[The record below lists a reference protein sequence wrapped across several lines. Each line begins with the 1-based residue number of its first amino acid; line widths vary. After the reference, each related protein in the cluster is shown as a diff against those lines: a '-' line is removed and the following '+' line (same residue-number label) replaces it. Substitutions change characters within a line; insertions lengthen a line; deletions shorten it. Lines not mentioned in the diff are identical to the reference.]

1 MESFLQALALQLNN
15 ENPTWEDAT
24 LVFPNRRAALY
35 FRKHLSEIIL
45 KPLFAPSLITIED
58 FIAEISTARVP
69 DKLELVHRLHG
80 CYQQIVSASA
90 GARSESFDQF
100 YFWGDM
106 LLRDFDELDKYLV
119 NAEQLFKDL
128 RNQKELDS
136 SFDYLTDEQ
145 REFLTNF
152 WASFDE
158 TLNENKKK
166 FIEVWI
172 KLFDLYKTFREQ
184 LGSEGLAYEGMLHRK
199 AAEEIKS
206 VPLTRNPKE
215 IRFVGFNALTKAEE
229 KIIEHF
235 VGLGSKVYWDGDDY
249 YVNNNRQEAGRFI
262 REYQQHPILKE
273 TLREGF
279 PSNFRKEKSVKL
291 FSSPQPVGQAK
302 LMAQIIDGELKNGM
316 VSEDTLIVLP
326 DEKLLMPVLHGIA
339 GSVEKLNVTMGFSLS
354 NTPLFNLIELLVELQ
369 IARREDYFNH
379 RQVLA
384 LLGHPYVVAAGPAEA
399 NAKRK
404 EILTH
409 NWVSI
414 PASFLATTVP
424 VHRLMF
430 RKSPKIPLTYLIE
443 IITEIG
449 SLETLTDFDRE
460 YTMQFIKLLNRMS
473 MVVGNEESNEVANV
487 KENSASLKSF
497 LRLLK
502 QLVRAEKIPF
512 TGEPLKGL
520 QVMGVLETR
529 NLDFKNVVILSLNE
543 GAFPAFG
550 NKGSYIPYNIRKAYG
565 MPTIEHQDAMYAYL
579 FYRVLQRAENIF
591 LFYNSETDVLGQGE
605 MSRYLQQLIYES
617 GLEIERYALHNSI
630 QPATITPI
638 TIQKDEKIL
647 TALAQMNAGNKYFRG
662 ISPSALNTYLEC
674 RLKFYFNYIARI
686 KEAKEVEEDLDAR
699 VLGDFFHKVM
709 ERFYKQLAERKRNK
723 LVEAGD
729 FENSEA
735 VFNMLIDQVFS
746 EAYHLEPGKK
756 VVYEG
761 QGLIV
766 REVIWKFIRRIVD
779 LDKKRTPFVME
790 AVELSGLLYNTKIK
804 HAPGFAVIGGTIDR
818 VDRKEDEVRIIDYKT
833 GRDKLDFEDIPSLF
847 LRDEKNR
854 KAAFQTLVYALL
866 YKYNRSVSA
875 ADTKIV
881 PGLINRLNLFDSS
894 FQFGLTMNKQWVG
907 DVSALLPEFETH
919 LKELLEEIFDPEAA
933 FDQTPFVEKCR
944 YCPYQNIC
952 YR

>member
-1 MESFLQALALQLNN
+1 MESFLRELAVKLNK
-15 ENPTWEDAT
+15 ENPTWDDVT

-35 FRKHLSEIIL
+35 FRKHLSEIITQ
-45 KPLFAPSLITIED
+45 PLFAPTLITIED
-58 FIAEISTARVP
+58 FISEMATARVP

-80 CYQQIVSASA
+80 SYQQIINAA
-90 GARSESFDQF
+90 GASSEPFDQF

-106 LLRDFDELDKYLV
+106 LLRDFDEIDKYLV

-145 REFLTNF
+145 RKFLREF
-152 WASFDE
+152 WSSFDE

-166 FIEVWI
+166 FIEVWV
-172 KLFDLYKTFREQ
+172 KLFELYKAFRSQ
-184 LGSEGLAYEGMLHRK
+184 LEGEGLAYEGMLHRRV
-199 AAEEIKS
+199 AEGIKTETLRRNPTEIK
-206 VPLTRNPKE
+206 
-215 IRFVGFNALTKAEE
+215 FVGFNALTKAEE
-229 KIIEHF
+229 KILEHF

-249 YVNNNRQEAGRFI
+249 YVNNDRQEAGHFI
-262 REYQQHPILKE
+262 REYQQHPILRD
-273 TLREGF
+273 TLSAGF
-279 PSNFRKEKSVKL
+279 PSNFRKQKSVKL
-291 FSSPQPVGQAK
+291 FSSPQPVGQTK
-302 LMAQIIDGELKNGM
+302 LMAQIIDAELKKGM
-316 VSEDTLIVLP
+316 VPEDTLIVLP

-384 LLGHPYVVAAGPAEA
+384 LLGHPYIVAAGAAEA

-404 EILTH
+404 EILMH
-409 NWVSI
+409 NWVRI
-414 PASFLATTVP
+414 PESFLATAVP
-424 VHRLMF
+424 LHRLMF
-430 RKSPKIPLTYLIE
+430 KKSSHIPLSYLSE
-443 IITEIG
+443 IISEIG
-449 SLETLTDFDRE
+449 SLESLTDFDRE
-460 YTMQFIKLLNRMS
+460 YAIQFIKLLNRMG
-473 MVVGNEESNEVANV
+473 MVVGNQQRDEEVTT
-487 KENSASLKSF
+487 KENNKSLKSF

-617 GLEIERYALHNSI
+617 GLKLERFALHNSI
-630 QPATITPI
+630 QPATINPI
-638 TIQKDEKIL
+638 IIQKDEKIL
-647 TALAQMNAGNKYFRG
+647 ASLAQMNAGNRYFRG

-686 KEAKEVEEDLDAR
+686 KEAREVEEDLDAR

-709 ERFYKQLAERKRNK
+709 ERFYKQLAERKKNN
-723 LVEAGD
+723 LVELGD
-729 FENSEA
+729 FDNNEV
-735 VFNMLIDQVFS
+735 VFSKLIDQVFS

-756 VVYEG
+756 VIYEG
-761 QGLIV
+761 QGFIV
-766 REVIWKFIRRIVD
+766 REVIWEFITRIIK
-779 LDKKRTPFVME
+779 LDKQRTPFVME
-790 AVELSGLLYNTKIK
+790 AVELSGLLYNAKIK
-804 HAPGFAVIGGTIDR
+804 HAPGFVVLGGTIDR
-818 VDRKEDEVRIIDYKT
+818 VDRKGDEVRIIDYKT
-833 GRDKLDFEDIPSLF
+833 GQDKLEFENIPSLF

-854 KAAFQTLVYALL
+854 KAAFQTMVYALL
-866 YKYNRSVSA
+866 YKNNRAVSA
-875 ADTKIV
+875 ADAKIV
-881 PGLINRLNLFDSS
+881 PGLINRENLFNDSIK
-894 FQFGLTMNKQWVG
+894 FGLTMGKQWVG
-907 DVSALLPEFETH
+907 DASGLLPEFELH
-919 LKELLEEIFDPEAA
+919 LKELLEELFDPAQV
-933 FDQTPFVEKCR
+933 FDQTPFTEKCR
-944 YCPYQNIC
+944 YCPYQGIC

>member
-1 MESFLQALALQLNN
+1 MESFLRELAEQLNK
-15 ENPTWEDAT
+15 ENPSWDGVT

-35 FRKHLSEIIL
+35 FRKHLSEIITQ
-45 KPLFAPSLITIED
+45 PLFAPTLITIED
-58 FIAEISTARVP
+58 FISEMATARVP
-69 DKLELVHRLHG
+69 DKLESVHRLHVS
-80 CYQQIVSASA
+80 YQQIINVA
-90 GARSESFDQF
+90 GARSEPFDQF

-106 LLRDFDELDKYLV
+106 LLRDFDEIDKYLV

-145 REFLTNF
+145 REFLTEF
-152 WASFDE
+152 WSSFDE

-166 FIEVWI
+166 FIEVWV
-172 KLFDLYKTFREQ
+172 KLFELYKTFRAQ
-184 LGSEGLAYEGMLHRK
+184 LEGEGLAYEGMLH
-199 AAEEIKS
+199 KS
-206 VPLTRNPKE
+206 VAEGIKTETLKRNPTELK
-215 IRFVGFNALTKAEE
+215 FVGFNALTKAEE

-235 VGLGSKVYWDGDDY
+235 VSLGSKVYWDGDDY
-249 YVNNNRQEAGRFI
+249 YVNNDRQEAGRFI
-262 REYQQHPILKE
+262 REYQQHPILRD
-273 TLREGF
+273 TLSAGF
-279 PSNFRKEKSVKL
+279 PSNFRKQKSVKL
-291 FSSPQPVGQAK
+291 FSSPQPVGQTK
-302 LMAQIIDGELKNGM
+302 LMAQIIDAELKKGM
-316 VSEDTLIVLP
+316 VPEDTLIVLP

-384 LLGHPYVVAAGPAEA
+384 LLGHPYIVAAGAPEA

-404 EILTH
+404 EILMH
-409 NWVSI
+409 NWVRI
-414 PASFLATTVP
+414 PESFLATAVP
-424 VHRLMF
+424 LHRLMF
-430 RKSPKIPLTYLIE
+430 KKSSHIPLSYLSE
-443 IITEIG
+443 IISEIG
-449 SLETLTDFDRE
+449 SLESLTDFDRE
-460 YTMQFIKLLNRMS
+460 YAIQFIKLLNRMGT
-473 MVVGNEESNEVANV
+473 VVGNQQSDEEVTA
-487 KENSASLKSF
+487 KENNKSLKSF

-617 GLEIERYALHNSI
+617 GLKLERFALHNSI
-630 QPATITPI
+630 QPATINPI
-638 TIQKDEKIL
+638 IIQKDEKIL
-647 TALAQMNAGNKYFRG
+647 ASLAQMNAGNRYFRG

-686 KEAKEVEEDLDAR
+686 KEAREVEEDLDAR

-709 ERFYKQLAERKRNK
+709 ERFYKQLAERKKNN
-723 LVEAGD
+723 LVELGD
-729 FENSEA
+729 FDNSEV
-735 VFNMLIDQVFS
+735 VFSKLIDQVFS

-756 VVYEG
+756 VIYEG
-761 QGLIV
+761 QGFIV
-766 REVIWKFIRRIVD
+766 REVIWEFITRIIK
-779 LDKKRTPFVME
+779 LDKQRTPFVME
-790 AVELSGLLYNTKIK
+790 AVELSGLLYNAKIK
-804 HAPGFAVIGGTIDR
+804 HAPGFVVLGGTIDR
-818 VDRKEDEVRIIDYKT
+818 VDRKGDEVRIIDYKT
-833 GRDKLDFEDIPSLF
+833 GQDKLEFENIPSLF
-847 LRDEKNR
+847 LRDETNR
-854 KAAFQTLVYALL
+854 KAAFQTMVYALL
-866 YKYNRSVSA
+866 YKNNRAVSA
-875 ADTKIV
+875 ADAKIV
-881 PGLINRLNLFDSS
+881 PGLINRENLFNDSIK
-894 FQFGLTMNKQWVG
+894 FGLTMGKQWVG
-907 DVSALLPEFETH
+907 DASELLPEFELH
-919 LKELLEEIFDPEAA
+919 LKELLEELFDPAQV
-933 FDQTPFVEKCR
+933 FDQTPFTEKCR
-944 YCPYQNIC
+944 YCPYQGIC

>member
-1 MESFLQALALQLNN
+1 MESFLRELAVKLNK
-15 ENPTWEDAT
+15 ENPTWDDVT

-35 FRKHLSEIIL
+35 FRKHLSEIITQ
-45 KPLFAPSLITIED
+45 PLFAPTLITIED
-58 FIAEISTARVP
+58 FISEMATARVP

-80 CYQQIVSASA
+80 SYQQIINAA
-90 GARSESFDQF
+90 GASSEPFDQF

-106 LLRDFDELDKYLV
+106 LLRDFDEIDKYLV

-145 REFLTNF
+145 RKFLREF
-152 WASFDE
+152 WSSFDE

-166 FIEVWI
+166 FIEVWV
-172 KLFDLYKTFREQ
+172 KLFELYKVFRSQ
-184 LGSEGLAYEGMLHRK
+184 LEGEGLAYEGMLHRRV
-199 AAEEIKS
+199 AEGIKTET
-206 VPLTRNPKE
+206 LKRNPTELK
-215 IRFVGFNALTKAEE
+215 FVGFNALTKAEE
-229 KIIEHF
+229 KILEHF
-235 VGLGSKVYWDGDDY
+235 VSLGSKVYWDGDDY
-249 YVNNNRQEAGRFI
+249 YVNNDRQEAGRFI
-262 REYQQHPILKE
+262 REYQQHPILRD
-273 TLREGF
+273 TLSAGF
-279 PSNFRKEKSVKL
+279 PSNFRKQKSVKL
-291 FSSPQPVGQAK
+291 FSSPQPVGQTK
-302 LMAQIIDGELKNGM
+302 LMAQIIDAELKKGM
-316 VSEDTLIVLP
+316 VPEDTLIVLP

-384 LLGHPYVVAAGPAEA
+384 LLGHPYIVAAGAAEA

-404 EILTH
+404 EILMH
-409 NWVSI
+409 NWVRI
-414 PASFLATTVP
+414 PESFLATAVP
-424 VHRLMF
+424 LHRLMF
-430 RKSPKIPLTYLIE
+430 KKSSHIPLSYLSE
-443 IITEIG
+443 IISEIG
-449 SLETLTDFDRE
+449 SLESLTDFDRE
-460 YTMQFIKLLNRMS
+460 YAIQFIKLLNRMG
-473 MVVGNEESNEVANV
+473 MVVGNQQSDEEVTT
-487 KENSASLKSF
+487 KENNKSLKSF

-617 GLEIERYALHNSI
+617 GLKLERFALHNSI
-630 QPATITPI
+630 QPATINPI
-638 TIQKDEKIL
+638 IIQKDEKIL
-647 TALAQMNAGNKYFRG
+647 ASLAQMNAGNRYFRG

-686 KEAKEVEEDLDAR
+686 KEAREVEEDLDAR

-709 ERFYKQLAERKRNK
+709 ERFYKQLAERKKNN
-723 LVEAGD
+723 LVELGD
-729 FENSEA
+729 FDNHEV
-735 VFNMLIDQVFS
+735 VFSKLIDQVFS

-756 VVYEG
+756 VIYEG
-761 QGLIV
+761 QGFIV
-766 REVIWKFIRRIVD
+766 REVIWEFITRIIK
-779 LDKKRTPFVME
+779 LDKQRTPFVME
-790 AVELSGLLYNTKIK
+790 AVELSGLLYNAKIK
-804 HAPGFAVIGGTIDR
+804 HAPGFVVLGGTIDR
-818 VDRKEDEVRIIDYKT
+818 VDRKGDEVRIIDYKT
-833 GRDKLDFEDIPSLF
+833 GQDKLEFENIPSLF

-854 KAAFQTLVYALL
+854 KAAFQTMVYALL
-866 YKYNRSVSA
+866 YKNNRAVSA
-875 ADTKIV
+875 ADAKIV
-881 PGLINRLNLFDSS
+881 PGLINRENLFNDSIK
-894 FQFGLTMNKQWVG
+894 FGLTMGKQWVG
-907 DVSALLPEFETH
+907 DASGLLPEFELH
-919 LKELLEEIFDPEAA
+919 LKELLEELFDPAQV
-933 FDQTPFVEKCR
+933 FDQTPFTEKCR
-944 YCPYQNIC
+944 YCPYQGIC

>member
-1 MESFLQALALQLNN
+1 MESFLRELAVKLNK
-15 ENPTWEDAT
+15 ENPTWDDVT

-35 FRKHLSEIIL
+35 FRKHLSEIITQ
-45 KPLFAPSLITIED
+45 PLFAPTLITIED
-58 FIAEISTARVP
+58 FISEMATARVP

-80 CYQQIVSASA
+80 SYQQIINAA
-90 GARSESFDQF
+90 GASSEPFDQF

-106 LLRDFDELDKYLV
+106 LLRDFDEIDKYLV

-145 REFLTNF
+145 RKFLREF
-152 WASFDE
+152 WSSFDE

-166 FIEVWI
+166 FIEVWV
-172 KLFDLYKTFREQ
+172 KLFELYKAFRSQ
-184 LGSEGLAYEGMLHRK
+184 LEGEGLAYEGMLHRRV
-199 AAEEIKS
+199 AEGIKTETLRRNPTEIK
-206 VPLTRNPKE
+206 
-215 IRFVGFNALTKAEE
+215 FVGFNALTKAEE
-229 KIIEHF
+229 KILEHF

-249 YVNNNRQEAGRFI
+249 YVNNDRQEAGRFI
-262 REYQQHPILKE
+262 REYQQHPILRD
-273 TLREGF
+273 TLSAGF
-279 PSNFRKEKSVKL
+279 PSNFRKQKSVKL
-291 FSSPQPVGQAK
+291 FSSPQPVGQTK
-302 LMAQIIDGELKNGM
+302 LMAQIIDAELKKGM
-316 VSEDTLIVLP
+316 VPEDTLIVLP

-384 LLGHPYVVAAGPAEA
+384 LLGHPYIVAAGAPEA

-404 EILTH
+404 EILMH
-409 NWVSI
+409 NWVRI
-414 PASFLATTVP
+414 PESFLATAVP
-424 VHRLMF
+424 LHRLMF
-430 RKSPKIPLTYLIE
+430 KKSSHIPLSYLSE
-443 IITEIG
+443 IISEIG
-449 SLETLTDFDRE
+449 SLESLTDFDRE
-460 YTMQFIKLLNRMS
+460 YAIQFIKLLNRMGT
-473 MVVGNEESNEVANV
+473 VVGNQQSDEEVTA
-487 KENSASLKSF
+487 KENNKSLKSF

-617 GLEIERYALHNSI
+617 GLKLERFALHNSI
-630 QPATITPI
+630 QPATINPI
-638 TIQKDEKIL
+638 IIQKDEKIL
-647 TALAQMNAGNKYFRG
+647 ASLAQMNAGNRYFRG

-686 KEAKEVEEDLDAR
+686 KEAREVEEDLDAR

-709 ERFYKQLAERKRNK
+709 ERFYKQLAERKKNN
-723 LVEAGD
+723 LVELGD
-729 FENSEA
+729 FDNNEV
-735 VFNMLIDQVFS
+735 VFSKLIDQVFS

-756 VVYEG
+756 VIYEG
-761 QGLIV
+761 QGFIV
-766 REVIWKFIRRIVD
+766 REVIWEFITRIIK
-779 LDKKRTPFVME
+779 LDKQRTPFVME
-790 AVELSGLLYNTKIK
+790 AVELSGLLYNAKIK
-804 HAPGFAVIGGTIDR
+804 HAPGFVVLGGTIDR
-818 VDRKEDEVRIIDYKT
+818 VDRKGDEVRIIDYKT
-833 GRDKLDFEDIPSLF
+833 GQDKLEFENIPSLF

-854 KAAFQTLVYALL
+854 KAAFQTMVYALL
-866 YKYNRSVSA
+866 YKNNRAVSA
-875 ADTKIV
+875 ADAKIV
-881 PGLINRLNLFDSS
+881 PGLINRENLFNDSIK
-894 FQFGLTMNKQWVG
+894 FGLTMGKQWVG
-907 DVSALLPEFETH
+907 DASGLLPEFELH
-919 LKELLEEIFDPEAA
+919 LKELLEELFDPAQV
-933 FDQTPFVEKCR
+933 FDQTPFTEKCR
-944 YCPYQNIC
+944 YCPYQGIC

>member
-1 MESFLQALALQLNN
+1 MESFLRSLAVQLNK
-15 ENPTWEDAT
+15 ENPTWDSLT

-35 FRKHLSEIIL
+35 FRKHLSEIIS
-45 KPLFAPSLITIED
+45 KPLFAPNLITIED
-58 FIAEISTARVP
+58 FIAEMSTARVP
-69 DKLELVHRLHG
+69 DKLELVYRLYG
-80 CYQQIVSASA
+80 CYQQLIHVSA
-90 GARSESFDQF
+90 GVQNESFDQF

-152 WASFDE
+152 WSNFDD
-158 TLNENKKK
+158 TLNENKRK
-166 FIEVWI
+166 FIDVWI
-172 KLFDLYKTFREQ
+172 KLFELYKTFRTQ
-184 LGSEGLAYEGMLHRK
+184 LESDGLAYEGMLHRK
-199 AAEEIKS
+199 AAGEIKS
-206 VPLTRNPKE
+206 VVLSRNPHE
-215 IRFVGFNALTKAEE
+215 IKFVGFNALTKAEE
-229 KIIEHF
+229 KIVGHF
-235 VGLGSKVYWDGDDY
+235 VSLGSKVYWDGDDY
-249 YVNNNRQEAGRFI
+249 YVNNDRQEAGRFI
-262 REYQQHPILKE
+262 REYQQHPVFKE
-273 TLREGF
+273 TFREGF
-279 PSNFRKEKSVKL
+279 PSNFRQEKSVKL

-302 LMAQIIDGELKNGM
+302 LMAQIIDAELKKGM
-316 VSEDTLIVLP
+316 IPEDTLIVLP

-369 IARREDYFNH
+369 IARREEYFNH

-384 LLGHPYVVAAGPAEA
+384 LLGHPYIVAAGPAEA

-404 EILTH
+404 EILAH

-414 PASFLATTVP
+414 PESFLATAVP

-430 RKSPKIPLTYLIE
+430 RKSPQIPLTYLTE

-449 SLETLTDFDRE
+449 SLENLTDFDRE
-460 YTMQFIKLLNRMS
+460 YAIQFIKLFNRMNPVMGS
-473 MVVGNEESNEVANV
+473 QDNDAVVST

-565 MPTIEHQDAMYAYL
+565 MPTVEHQDAMYAYL

-617 GLEIERYALHNSI
+617 GLKLQRFALHNSI
-630 QPATITPI
+630 QPATINPI
-638 TIQKDEKIL
+638 TIRKDEKIL
-647 TALAQMNAGNKYFRG
+647 SALAQMNSGNRYFRG
-662 ISPSALNTYLEC
+662 ISPSALNAYLEC

-709 ERFYKQLAERKRNK
+709 ERFYKQLAERKKNK
-723 LVEAGD
+723 LVEAYD
-729 FENSEA
+729 LEHSEA
-735 VFNMLIDQVFS
+735 VFNTLIDQVFS
-746 EAYHLEPGKK
+746 EAYHLEPDKK

-766 REVIWKFIRRIVD
+766 REVIWKFIRRIVE
-779 LDKKRTPFVME
+779 LDKQRTPFVME
-790 AVELSGLLYNTKIK
+790 AVELSGLLFNTKIR

-818 VDRKEDEVRIIDYKT
+818 VDRKGDEVRIIDYKT
-833 GRDKLDFEDIPSLF
+833 GKDKLDFENIPSLF

-854 KAAFQTLVYALL
+854 KAAFQTLVYAVL
-866 YKYNRSVSA
+866 YKYNRAVSA
-875 ADTKIV
+875 ADAKII
-881 PGLINRLNLFDSS
+881 PGLINRLNLFDNS
-894 FQFGLTMNKQWVG
+894 FEFGLTMNRQRVG
-907 DVSALLPEFETH
+907 DVNGLLPVFETH
-919 LKELLEEIFDPEAA
+919 LKELLEEIFDPETV

>member
-1 MESFLQALALQLNN
+1 MESFLKELAVKLNK
-15 ENPTWEDAT
+15 ENPSWDGVT

-35 FRKHLSEIIL
+35 FRKHLSEIITQ
-45 KPLFAPSLITIED
+45 PLFAPNLITIED
-58 FIAEISTARVP
+58 FISEMATVRVP
-69 DKLELVHRLHG
+69 DKLELVHRLHAS
-80 CYQQIVSASA
+80 YQQIINAA
-90 GARSESFDQF
+90 GAHSEPFDQF

-106 LLRDFDELDKYLV
+106 LLRDFDEVDKYLV

-145 REFLTNF
+145 RKFLREF
-152 WASFDE
+152 WSSFDE
-158 TLNENKKK
+158 TLNQNKMK

-172 KLFDLYKTFREQ
+172 KLFELYKTFRAQ
-184 LGSEGLAYEGMLHRK
+184 LEAEGLAYEGMLHRSV
-199 AAEEIKS
+199 AEGIK
-206 VPLTRNPKE
+206 TETIKRNPIELK
-215 IRFVGFNALTKAEE
+215 FVGFNALTKAEE

-249 YVNNNRQEAGRFI
+249 YVNNDRQEAGRFI
-262 REYQQHPILKE
+262 REYQQHPILKD
-273 TLREGF
+273 TLTEGF
-279 PSNFRKEKSVKL
+279 PSNFRKQKSVKL
-291 FSSPQPVGQAK
+291 FSSPQPVGQTK
-302 LMAQIIDGELKNGM
+302 LMAQIIDAELKKGM
-316 VSEDTLIVLP
+316 VPEDTLIVLP

-339 GSVEKLNVTMGFSLS
+339 GSVQKLNVTMGFSLS

-384 LLGHPYVVAAGPAEA
+384 LLGHPYIVAAGAPEA

-404 EILTH
+404 EILMH
-409 NWVSI
+409 NWVRI
-414 PASFLATTVP
+414 PESFLATAVP
-424 VHRLMF
+424 VHRLIF
-430 RKSPKIPLTYLIE
+430 KKSSHIPLAYLSE
-443 IITEIG
+443 VITEIG
-449 SLETLTDFDRE
+449 SLESLTDFDRE
-460 YTMQFIKLLNRMS
+460 YAIQFMKLLNRMRT
-473 MVVGNEESNEVANV
+473 VVGSVESDEEVTTKESN
-487 KENSASLKSF
+487 KSLKSF

-550 NKGSYIPYNIRKAYG
+550 NKGSYIPYNIRMAYG

-579 FYRVLQRAENIF
+579 FYRVLQRAENVF

-617 GLEIERYALHNSI
+617 GLKLERFALHNSI
-630 QPATITPI
+630 QPAAINPI

-647 TALAQMNAGNKYFRG
+647 SLLANLNVGNRYFRG

-686 KEAKEVEEDLDAR
+686 KEAREVEEDLDAR

-709 ERFYKQLAERKRNK
+709 ERFYKQLAEKKKNK
-723 LVEAGD
+723 LVELGD
-729 FENSEA
+729 FDNHEV
-735 VFNMLIDQVFS
+735 VFSKLIDQVFS
-746 EAYHLEPGKK
+746 EAYHLEPGRK
-756 VVYEG
+756 VTYEG

-766 REVIWKFIRRIVD
+766 REVIWKFIRRIME
-779 LDKKRTPFVME
+779 LDKQRAPFVME
-790 AVELSGLLYNTKIK
+790 AVELSGLLYNAKIK
-804 HAPGFAVIGGTIDR
+804 HAPGFVVLGGTIDR
-818 VDRKEDEVRIIDYKT
+818 VDRKGDEVRIIDYKT
-833 GRDKLDFEDIPSLF
+833 GQDKLDFENIPSLF
-847 LRDEKNR
+847 LRDEKTR
-854 KAAFQTLVYALL
+854 KAAFQTLMYALL
-866 YKYNRSVSA
+866 YKNNRAVSA
-875 ADTKIV
+875 ADAKIV
-881 PGLINRLNLFDSS
+881 PGLINRLNLFNDS
-894 FQFGLTMNKQWVG
+894 FQFGLTMNRQWVG
-907 DVSALLPEFETH
+907 DVNALLPEFEIH
-919 LKELLEEIFDPEAA
+919 LKELLEELYDPAQV
-933 FDQTPFVEKCR
+933 FDQTPFTEKCR
-944 YCPYQNIC
+944 FCPYQGIC

>member
-1 MESFLQALALQLNN
+1 MESFLRELAKHLNS
-15 ENPTWEDAT
+15 ENPTWDGVT

-35 FRKHLSEIIL
+35 FRRHLSEIIS
-45 KPLFAPSLITIED
+45 KPLFAPDLITIED
-58 FIAEISTARVP
+58 FISEMATARVP
-69 DKLELVHRLHG
+69 DKLELVHRLHA
-80 CYQQIVSASA
+80 CYQQIVTA
-90 GARSESFDQF
+90 GSGVRSEPFDQF

-106 LLRDFDELDKYLV
+106 LLRDFDEIDKYLV

-145 REFLTNF
+145 RAFLREF
-152 WASFDE
+152 WSSFDE
-158 TLNENKKK
+158 TLSENKKK

-172 KLFDLYKTFREQ
+172 KLYELYKTFRAQ
-184 LGSEGLAYEGMLHRK
+184 LASEGLAYEGMLHRNV
-199 AAEEIKS
+199 AEAIKTES
-206 VPLTRNPKE
+206 LKRNPGE
-215 IRFVGFNALTKAEE
+215 LIFVGFNALTKAEE
-229 KIIEHF
+229 KILEHF
-235 VGLGSKVYWDGDDY
+235 VELGSKVYWDGDEY
-249 YVNNNRQEAGRFI
+249 YVNNVKQEAGRFI
-262 REYQQHPILKE
+262 REYQQHPILQD
-273 TLREGF
+273 TLRAGF
-279 PSNFRKEKSVKL
+279 PSNFRKQKSVKL
-291 FSSPQPVGQAK
+291 FSSPQPVGQTK
-302 LMAQIIDGELKNGM
+302 LMAQILDAELKKGL
-316 VSEDTLIVLP
+316 VPEETLIVLP

-369 IARREDYFNH
+369 IARREDHFNH

-384 LLGHPYVVAAGPAEA
+384 LLGHPYMVAADPVEA
-399 NAKRK
+399 NKKRK
-404 EILTH
+404 EILAH
-409 NWVSI
+409 NWIRI
-414 PASFLATTVP
+414 PENYLATAVAL
-424 VHRLMF
+424 HRLTF
-430 RKSPKIPLTYLIE
+430 RKCSPVPLTYLSE
-443 IITEIG
+443 IVAEIG
-449 SLETLTDFDRE
+449 SLATLTDFDRE
-460 YTMQFIKLLNRMS
+460 YAIQFMKLLNRMGS
-473 MVVGNEESNEVANV
+473 VVGNDKTEPEVGV
-487 KENSASLKSF
+487 KEYSKSLKSF

-550 NKGSYIPYNIRKAYG
+550 NKGSYVPYNIRKAYG

-579 FYRVLQRAENIF
+579 FYRVLQRAENVF

-617 GLEIERYALHNSI
+617 GLQLERFALHNTI
-630 QPATITPI
+630 QPATIHPI
-638 TIQKDEKIL
+638 VIQKNEKIL
-647 TALAQMNAGNKYFRG
+647 SLLANLNVGNRYFRG

-686 KEAKEVEEDLDAR
+686 KEAREVEEDLDAR

-709 ERFYKQLAERKRNK
+709 ERFYKQLAERKKNK
-723 LVEAGD
+723 LVESGD
-729 FENSEA
+729 FDTSDA
-735 VFNMLIDQVFS
+735 VFSKLIDQVFS

-756 VVYEG
+756 VIYEG

-766 REVIWKFIRRIVD
+766 REVIWKFIRRIVE

-790 AVELSGLLYNTKIK
+790 AVELSGLLYNAKIK
-804 HAPGFAVIGGTIDR
+804 HAPGFVVLGGTIDR
-818 VDRKEDEVRIIDYKT
+818 VDRKGDEVRIIDYKT
-833 GRDKLDFEDIPSLF
+833 GQDKLDFENIPSLF

-854 KAAFQTLVYALL
+854 KAAFQTWMYALL
-866 YKYNRSVSA
+866 YKNNRGVSA
-875 ADTKIV
+875 ADAKII
-881 PGLINRLNLFDSS
+881 PGLINRLNLFNDS
-894 FQFGLTMNKQWVG
+894 FEFGLTMNKQAVG
-907 DVSALLPEFETH
+907 DVSGLLPEFELH
-919 LKELLEEIFDPEAA
+919 LKELLEELFDPAQV

-944 YCPYQNIC
+944 FCPYQGIC

>member
-1 MESFLQALALQLNN
+1 MESFLRELAVQLNK
-15 ENPTWEDAT
+15 ENPLWDSVT

-35 FRKHLSEIIL
+35 FRKHLSEIITQ
-45 KPLFAPSLITIED
+45 PLFAPNLLTIED
-58 FIAEISTARVP
+58 FISEMAKARVP
-69 DKLELVHRLHG
+69 DKLELVHRLHAS
-80 CYQQIVSASA
+80 YQQIINAA
-90 GARSESFDQF
+90 DARSEPFDQF

-106 LLRDFDELDKYLV
+106 LLRDFDEADKYLV

-145 REFLTNF
+145 RKFLQEF
-152 WASFDE
+152 WSSFDE

-166 FIEVWI
+166 FIEVWV
-172 KLFDLYKTFREQ
+172 KLFELYKTFRAQ
-184 LGSEGLAYEGMLHRK
+184 LETEGLAYEGMLHR
-199 AAEEIKS
+199 AVAEEIKIGT
-206 VPLTRNPKE
+206 LKRNPTELK
-215 IRFVGFNALTKAEE
+215 FVGFNALTKAEE
-229 KIIEHF
+229 KILEHF
-235 VGLGSKVYWDGDDY
+235 VSLGSQMYWDADDY
-249 YVNNNRQEAGRFI
+249 YVNNDRQEAGRFI
-262 REYQQHPILKE
+262 REYQQHPILRD
-273 TLREGF
+273 TLTDGF
-279 PSNFRKEKSVKL
+279 PSNFRKPKSVKL
-291 FSSPQPVGQAK
+291 FSSPQPVGQTK
-302 LMAQIIDGELKNGM
+302 LMAQIIDAELKKGM
-316 VSEDTLIVLP
+316 VPEDTLIVLP

-384 LLGHPYVVAAGPAEA
+384 LLGHPYMVAAGAPEA

-404 EILTH
+404 EILAH
-409 NWVSI
+409 NWVRI
-414 PASFLATTVP
+414 PESFLATAVP

-430 RKSPKIPLTYLIE
+430 KKSSHIPLTYLSD
-443 IITEIG
+443 IIAEIG
-449 SLETLTDFDRE
+449 SLESLTDFDRE
-460 YTMQFIKLLNRMS
+460 YAMQFLKLLNRMGT
-473 MVVGNEESNEVANV
+473 VVGNQQSDEVV
-487 KENSASLKSF
+487 TTKENNKSLKSF

-617 GLEIERYALHNSI
+617 GLTLERFALHNAI
-630 QPATITPI
+630 QPKTINPI

-647 TALAQMNAGNKYFRG
+647 NLLANLNVGNRYFRG

-686 KEAKEVEEDLDAR
+686 KEAREVEEDLDAR

-709 ERFYKQLAERKRNK
+709 ERFYKQLAEKKRNN
-723 LVEAGD
+723 LVELGD
-729 FENSEA
+729 FDNYEV
-735 VFNMLIDQVFS
+735 VFGKLIDQVFS

-756 VVYEG
+756 VIYEG

-766 REVIWKFIRRIVD
+766 REVIWEFIRRIIK
-779 LDKKRTPFVME
+779 LDIKRVPFVME
-790 AVELSGLLYNTKIK
+790 AVELSGLLYNAKIK
-804 HAPGFAVIGGTIDR
+804 HAPGFVVLGGTIDR
-818 VDRKEDEVRIIDYKT
+818 VDRKGDEVRIIDYKT
-833 GRDKLDFEDIPSLF
+833 GQDKLDFEDIPSLF

-866 YKYNRSVSA
+866 YKNNRAVSA
-875 ADTKIV
+875 ADAKIV
-881 PGLINRLNLFDSS
+881 PGLINRENLFNDSIK
-894 FQFGLTMNKQWVG
+894 FGLTMGKQWVG
-907 DVSALLPEFETH
+907 DANGLLPEFEIH
-919 LKELLEEIFDPEAA
+919 LKELLEEIFDPAQV
-933 FDQTPFVEKCR
+933 FDQTPFMEKCR

>member
-1 MESFLQALALQLNN
+1 MESFLRELAVKLNK
-15 ENPTWEDAT
+15 ENPTWDDVT

-35 FRKHLSEIIL
+35 FRKHLSEIITQ
-45 KPLFAPSLITIED
+45 PLFAPTLITIED
-58 FIAEISTARVP
+58 FISEMATARVP

-80 CYQQIVSASA
+80 SYQQIINAA
-90 GARSESFDQF
+90 GASSEPFDQF

-106 LLRDFDELDKYLV
+106 LLRDFDEIDKYLV

-145 REFLTNF
+145 RKFLREF
-152 WASFDE
+152 WSSFDE

-166 FIEVWI
+166 FIEVWV
-172 KLFDLYKTFREQ
+172 KLFELYKAFRSQ
-184 LGSEGLAYEGMLHRK
+184 LEGEGLAYEGMLHRRV
-199 AAEEIKS
+199 AEGIKTETLRRNPTEIK
-206 VPLTRNPKE
+206 
-215 IRFVGFNALTKAEE
+215 FVGFNALTKAEE
-229 KIIEHF
+229 KILEHF

-249 YVNNNRQEAGRFI
+249 YVNNDRQEAGRFI
-262 REYQQHPILKE
+262 REYQQHPILRD
-273 TLREGF
+273 TLSAGF
-279 PSNFRKEKSVKL
+279 PSNFRKQKSVKL
-291 FSSPQPVGQAK
+291 FSSPQPVGQTK
-302 LMAQIIDGELKNGM
+302 LMAQIIDAELKKGM
-316 VSEDTLIVLP
+316 VPEDTLIVLP

-384 LLGHPYVVAAGPAEA
+384 LLGHPYIVAAGAAEA

-404 EILTH
+404 EILMH
-409 NWVSI
+409 NWVRI
-414 PASFLATTVP
+414 PESFLATAVP
-424 VHRLMF
+424 LHRLMF
-430 RKSPKIPLTYLIE
+430 KKSSHIPLSYLSE
-443 IITEIG
+443 IISEIG
-449 SLETLTDFDRE
+449 SLESLTDFDRE
-460 YTMQFIKLLNRMS
+460 YAIQFIKLLNRMG
-473 MVVGNEESNEVANV
+473 MVVGNQQSDEEVTT
-487 KENSASLKSF
+487 KENNKSLKSF

-617 GLEIERYALHNSI
+617 GLKLERFALHNSI
-630 QPATITPI
+630 QPATINPI
-638 TIQKDEKIL
+638 IIQKDEKIL
-647 TALAQMNAGNKYFRG
+647 ASLAQMNAGNRYFRG

-686 KEAKEVEEDLDAR
+686 KEAREVEEDLDAR

-709 ERFYKQLAERKRNK
+709 ERFYKQLAERKKNN
-723 LVEAGD
+723 LVELGD
-729 FENSEA
+729 FDNNEV
-735 VFNMLIDQVFS
+735 VFSKLIDQVFS

-756 VVYEG
+756 VIYEG
-761 QGLIV
+761 QGFIV
-766 REVIWKFIRRIVD
+766 REVIWEFITRIIK
-779 LDKKRTPFVME
+779 LDKQRTPFVME
-790 AVELSGLLYNTKIK
+790 AVELSGLLYNAKIK
-804 HAPGFAVIGGTIDR
+804 HAPGFVVLGGTIDR
-818 VDRKEDEVRIIDYKT
+818 VDRKGDEVRIIDYKT
-833 GRDKLDFEDIPSLF
+833 GQDKLEFENIPSLF

-854 KAAFQTLVYALL
+854 KAAFQTMVYALL
-866 YKYNRSVSA
+866 YKNNRAVSA
-875 ADTKIV
+875 ADAKIV
-881 PGLINRLNLFDSS
+881 PGLINRENLFNDSIK
-894 FQFGLTMNKQWVG
+894 FGLTMGKQWVG
-907 DVSALLPEFETH
+907 DASGLLPEFELH
-919 LKELLEEIFDPEAA
+919 LKELLEELFDPAQV
-933 FDQTPFVEKCR
+933 FDQTPFTEKCR
-944 YCPYQNIC
+944 YCPYQGIC

>member
-1 MESFLQALALQLNN
+1 MESFLRELAVKLNK
-15 ENPTWEDAT
+15 ENPTWDDVT

-35 FRKHLSEIIL
+35 FRKHLSEIITQ
-45 KPLFAPSLITIED
+45 PLFAPTLITIED
-58 FIAEISTARVP
+58 FISEMATARVP

-80 CYQQIVSASA
+80 SYQQIINAA
-90 GARSESFDQF
+90 GASSEPFDQF

-106 LLRDFDELDKYLV
+106 LLRDFDEIDKYLV

-145 REFLTNF
+145 RKFLREF
-152 WASFDE
+152 WSSFDE

-166 FIEVWI
+166 FIEVWV
-172 KLFDLYKTFREQ
+172 KLFELYKAFRSQ
-184 LGSEGLAYEGMLHRK
+184 LEGEGLAYEGMLHRRV
-199 AAEEIKS
+199 AEGIKTETLRRNPTEIK
-206 VPLTRNPKE
+206 
-215 IRFVGFNALTKAEE
+215 FVGFNALTKAEE
-229 KIIEHF
+229 KILEHF

-249 YVNNNRQEAGRFI
+249 YVNNDRQEAGRFI
-262 REYQQHPILKE
+262 REYQQHPILRD
-273 TLREGF
+273 TLSAGF
-279 PSNFRKEKSVKL
+279 PSNFRKQKSVKL
-291 FSSPQPVGQAK
+291 FSSPQPVGQTK
-302 LMAQIIDGELKNGM
+302 LMAQIIDAELKKGM
-316 VSEDTLIVLP
+316 VPEDTLIVLP

-384 LLGHPYVVAAGPAEA
+384 LLGHPYIVAAGAAEA

-404 EILTH
+404 EILMH
-409 NWVSI
+409 NWVRI
-414 PASFLATTVP
+414 PESFLATAVP
-424 VHRLMF
+424 LHRLMF
-430 RKSPKIPLTYLIE
+430 KKSSHIPLSYLSE
-443 IITEIG
+443 IISEIG
-449 SLETLTDFDRE
+449 SLESLTDFDRE
-460 YTMQFIKLLNRMS
+460 YAIQFIKLLNRMGT
-473 MVVGNEESNEVANV
+473 VVGNQQRDEEVTT
-487 KENSASLKSF
+487 KENNKSLKSF

-520 QVMGVLETR
+520 QIMGVLETR

-550 NKGSYIPYNIRKAYG
+550 NKGSYIPYNIRKAYA

-617 GLEIERYALHNSI
+617 GLKLERFALHNSI
-630 QPATITPI
+630 QPATINPI
-638 TIQKDEKIL
+638 IIQKDEKIL
-647 TALAQMNAGNKYFRG
+647 ASLAQMNAGNRYFRG

-686 KEAKEVEEDLDAR
+686 KEAREVEEDLDAR

-709 ERFYKQLAERKRNK
+709 ERFYKQLAERKKNN
-723 LVEAGD
+723 LVELGD
-729 FENSEA
+729 FDNNEV
-735 VFNMLIDQVFS
+735 VFSKLIDQVFS

-756 VVYEG
+756 VIYEG
-761 QGLIV
+761 QGFIV
-766 REVIWKFIRRIVD
+766 REVIWEFITRIIK
-779 LDKKRTPFVME
+779 LDKQRTPFVME
-790 AVELSGLLYNTKIK
+790 AVELSGLLYNAKIK
-804 HAPGFAVIGGTIDR
+804 HAPGFVVLGGTIDR
-818 VDRKEDEVRIIDYKT
+818 VDRKGDEVRIIDYKT
-833 GRDKLDFEDIPSLF
+833 GQDKLEFENIPSLF

-854 KAAFQTLVYALL
+854 KAAFQTMVYALL
-866 YKYNRSVSA
+866 YKNNRAVSA
-875 ADTKIV
+875 ADAKIV
-881 PGLINRLNLFDSS
+881 PGLINRENLFNDSIK
-894 FQFGLTMNKQWVG
+894 FGLTMGKQWVG
-907 DVSALLPEFETH
+907 DASGLLPEFELH
-919 LKELLEEIFDPEAA
+919 LKELLEELFDPAQV
-933 FDQTPFVEKCR
+933 FDQTPFTEKCR
-944 YCPYQNIC
+944 YCPYQGIC